1 MEEEEE
7 DEEPETGFFQQLCSC
22 LNPKKKKR
30 GRTDMEKQILK
41 ISELQL
47 TNTPEQMQLL
57 R

>member
-47 TNTPEQMQLL
+47 TNTP
-57 R
+57 